1 MSDELKK
8 YDFKKFKGEISVNKN
23 HSLQY
28 SRKQTVYANEI
39 VFTIHIAN
47 KMLKSWHDIR
57 QTVSC
62 SFVKILNCF
71 LAENFTILV
80 KKDNKRIDDHLRRI
94 VSFAK
99 SNSMGKSADQNNLH
113 NTEIVGDVLH

>member
-1 MSDELKK
+1 MNLKNMIL
-8 YDFKKFKGEISVNKN
+8 KKFKGEIGVNKN

-28 SRKQTVYANEI
+28 LRKQTVYANEI

-62 SFVKILNCF
+62 SFVEILNCF
-71 LAENFTILV
+71 LAENFAILV

-113 NTEIVGDVLH
+113 NTEIVGDVPRF